1 MEKYK
6 NLFDTTHLQ
15 SDIKKRSLRS
25 GAVTISAQ
33 GIMFVLQLGS
43 TMILARILSPQDYG
57 INAMAVTISGFA
69 SMFSSL
75 GLSTA
80 TVQRADINHE
90 QVSTLFWINAAIGL
104 LLTLIIAAISPAA
117 AWFYKTP
124 EMLWVMLSLSVT
136 FTISGLS
143 VQHSALLTRQMKFY
157 SLAKISVLSSFAGIV
172 VAIITGY
179 YGFGYWALVFNSLT
193 NVVVITIGT
202 WLACKW
208 IPGKPSRSAGVGSM
222 IKFGSDLVGFNV
234 INYFSRNLDNVLIGR
249 YHGSGALGLYSKAYQ
264 LLMMP
269 ITNLR
274 NPMTSV
280 AMPALSRL
288 QNEPE
293 QYRTY
298 YLKCVSLLAFVS
310 MPLVAFMFV
319 CSEHLIN
326 LLLGPQ
332 WQGANEIF
340 KILAIAAFIQPFSGT
355 TGMVLISTGRS
366 RLYLFLGLFG
376 AIVICLSF
384 VSGLPWGPKGVA
396 TGYVIANYI
405 LLFPIFFYTFK
416 NTSISIGD
424 VLSAVYKPVCASVIM
439 GMGCFF
445 LPLWISGDMN
455 VVLLLVI
462 LFLASSIIYLLAFAV
477 FPGGGNELREYYSY
491 VGLIYRKEKE

>member
-104 LLTLIIAAISPAA
+104 LLTLIVAAISPAA
-117 AWFYKTP
+117 AWFYQTP

-157 SLAKISVLSSFAGIV
+157 SLAKISVLSSLAGIV
-172 VAIITGY
+172 VAIIAGY

-193 NVVVITIGT
+193 NSIVGT
-202 WLACKW
+202 FGFWIACKW

-234 INYFSRNLDNVLIGR
+234 INYFARNLDNVLIGR

-280 AMPALSRL
+280 AMPALSRM
-288 QNEPE
+288 QNDPE
-293 QYRTY
+293 QYLNY
-298 YLKCVSLLAFVS
+298 YMKFVSILSFLS
-310 MPLVAFMFV
+310 MPLVVFMGV
-319 CSEHLIN
+319 CSDKIIS

-332 WQGANEIF
+332 WLGASELF
-340 KILAIAAFIQPFSGT
+340 KILAFVAFIQPVVSTQGLVMIT
-355 TGMVLISTGRS
+355 TGKSRRYFVLGVI
-366 RLYLFLGLFG
+366 G
-376 AIVICLSF
+376 ATITSISF
-384 VSGLPWGPKGVA
+384 VLGLPWGAKGVA
-396 TGYVIANYI
+396 IAFVISTFLKIFPMLYAAFKDTPVQIKHFLLSIYKPFTASLIVGIACYVIINFDLLSAYQDVII
-405 LLFPIFFYTFK
+405 LIITF
-416 NTSISIGD
+416 SFSILIYLISI
-424 VLSAVYKPVCASVIM
+424 II
-439 GMGCFF
+439 
-445 LPLWISGDMN
+445 ISGGPKDLIEYYNFMR
-455 VVLLLVI
+455 
-462 LFLASSIIYLLAFAV
+462 LAF
-477 FPGGGNELREYYSY
+477 GKR
-491 VGLIYRKEKE
+491 